1 MFNGSLVS
9 RQDACTMMASFS
21 RVYLLNQVPAVV
33 MAHPPTQ
40 PIARSEAMSATTAFS
55 HVYICSTNSK
65 AWSRCF
71 ARSFR
76 LTIIA
81 QAMQKSGVAWK
92 SHNPQSLARVWPTA
106 VCSAS
111 SSRRQMSAQLV
122 MPCAALST
130 ARSESR
136 SATSRSRRCLR
147 GCLPILRQQPSCVVT
162 ESAGP
167 SLDLASLMSVALPD
181 HLSLRVRRAH
191 CCTSHR

>member
-1 MFNGSLVS
+1 
-9 RQDACTMMASFS
+9 
-21 RVYLLNQVPAVV
+21 
-33 MAHPPTQ
+33 
-40 PIARSEAMSATTAFS
+40 MSATTAFS
-55 HVYICSTNSK
+55 HVYMCSTNSK

-147 GCLPILRQQPSCVVT
+147 GCLPILRQLPSCVVT